1 LNAVAS
7 PEEIAFLQRTFD
19 LLGPTSSVPKTKRII
34 EKETTELK
42 CVSVGAKSA
51 PSPSRKAACMSS
63 NVSSIGVRT
72 KSGNN
77 LSSSFKSASA
87 QLAANAQLALPR
99 NVASA
104 ALSRT
109 DSNYSI
115 TNANKAK
122 QLAATQNGPNIQ
134 GQGTPKHLKR
144 NSPDE
149 LGSPTEM
156 DVDLD
161 ARSASTAGFFKGPDH
176 SQSQSHLAAV
186 SSNSSVSSSTHGAQ
200 APVNRS
206 LFSSRHTRAPPVT
219 SRYAQTAPA
228 PATSSADGASAP
240 ARSNPGDVVCVI
252 KPSSSGCSS
261 RVRSVSAAEMTA
273 APTSKAPE
281 RSLLL
286 SSKKKDATLSS
297 ESATV
302 TSTWSV
308 ESTVNSKASSTSF
321 AQSQRN
327 QLPKTPRQPLQSVL
341 TSPAVLAR
349 SASKTAALN
358 GSAGSKKIEIGKLF
372 GLVGFPGKVDLPA
385 TSTGPVRN
393 STTAT
398 KQADSR
404 SVGLAPFPL
413 SLDQNMKDALQK
425 EAVAKATLQAAE
437 AAAESARLAASAAH
451 AEAVRAARAI
461 VREAENEQNRA
472 GCGKTGSTASGHVV
486 ALSVPHILPLL
497 TIDPVSNNAD
507 KGRWINTNSIID
519 GLSPKR
525 EAENPFKGMF

>member
-1 LNAVAS
+1 LTAVAS

-19 LLGPTSSVPKTKRII
+19 LVGPTSSVTKTKKIN
-34 EKETTELK
+34 EKETTDLK
-42 CVSVGAKSA
+42 CVSVGARSA
-51 PSPSRKAACMSS
+51 PSPSRKTACISS
-63 NVSSIGVRT
+63 NLSSSGVRT

-87 QLAANAQLALPR
+87 QQAANAQLALPR
-99 NVASA
+99 NVAPA

-122 QLAATQNGPNIQ
+122 QLAAIQNSSSVQ
-134 GQGTPKHLKR
+134 GQGTPRHVKR

-149 LGSPTEM
+149 LGSPTEL

-161 ARSASTAGFFKGPDH
+161 VRSASTAGFFKGPDH
-176 SQSQSHLAAV
+176 SLSHSAAG
-186 SSNSSVSSSTHGAQ
+186 SSNSSVSSSTDGAQ

-206 LFSSRHTRAPPVT
+206 LFSSRQTRAPPVA

-228 PATSSADGASAP
+228 PATSTADGAISSA
-240 ARSNPGDVVCVI
+240 RNNPGDATCAI
-252 KPSSSGCSS
+252 KPSSSGCNS
-261 RVRSVSAAEMTA
+261 RVRSVSAAEITA

-281 RSLLL
+281 KSILL
-286 SSKKKDATLSS
+286 SSKKKDTAMTS
-297 ESATV
+297 ESSTI

-321 AQSQRN
+321 AQSQRH

-358 GSAGSKKIEIGKLF
+358 GSAGSKKMEIGKLF

-385 TSTGPVRN
+385 TNTGPVRN

-404 SVGLAPFPL
+404 SVGPASFPL
-413 SLDQNMKDALQK
+413 SLDKNMKDALQR
-425 EAVAKATLQAAE
+425 EAAAKAALQAAE
-437 AAAESARLAASAAH
+437 AAAESARLAASVAH

-472 GCGKTGSTASGHVV
+472 GCGKTSSTASGHVV
-486 ALSVPHILPLL
+486 ALSVPHIMPLL

-507 KGRWINTNSIID
+507 KGRWINPNSVID